1 MIRKSCL
8 AAVAVALAACSPAP
22 ETPTPTAKAP
32 AIPAPAPAPAP
43 APEARPAPQQP
54 APAATNHAEPGIA
67 WHKGDVDA
75 AFATARTDGKPVF
88 LYWGAVWCPPCN
100 QVKATIFNRQD
111 FLERSRHFIPVYLDG
126 DSPSAQRLGARF
138 NVNGYPTMILFTPDG
153 REITRLP
160 GEVEADQYMRV
171 LALGMG
177 AARPVKETL
186 AAALAAPA
194 KRADIALTADDWRML
209 AYYSWL
215 TDDTQLLPKDRVA
228 PTLARLARACP
239 ASEHSTAVRLE
250 LQAITA
256 AALAK
261 DAKPRESAAAARV
274 VAEVARDPVLARENF
289 DLLTLAAGKVARH
302 VTLPQSTA
310 RRELVA
316 AWDSALDHFAN
327 DGALSTADRLGALA
341 ARVDL
346 AKLDGAKALPEP
358 LAQQVRQDVARADRE
373 TTDVY
378 ARQAVISTAA
388 QLLADANMMD
398 ASDELL
404 EAELARSH
412 SPYYY
417 MLGLAAN
424 ARERGDKDAALEWHA
439 KAHAAA
445 VGDATRLQWGASY
458 VNALVEMAPQD
469 SARIERVV
477 AQIVSELE
485 PAPDTFYDRNRRA
498 LERIGK
504 KLAAWNKGGTHK
516 AALTRLTAQMAAVCA
531 KLPAGDSARTTCQAV
546 LRPAKGTAAA

>member
-8 AAVAVALAACSPAP
+8 VVAALALAACSRAP
-22 ETPTPTAKAP
+22 EAPPPVAKAPTPIAKAP
-32 AIPAPAPAPAP
+32 AAPVP
-43 APEARPAPQQP
+43 APEPK
-54 APAATNHAEPGIA
+54 PAAHPEPAIA
-67 WHKGDVDA
+67 WNKGDVDA
-75 AFATARTDGKPVF
+75 AFATARADGKPVF

-111 FLERSRHFIPVYLDG
+111 FIERSRHFIPVYLDG
-126 DSPSAQRLGARF
+126 DSPSAQRQGARF
-138 NVNGYPTMILFTPDG
+138 NASGYPTMILFTPDG

-160 GEVEADQYMRV
+160 GEVDADQYMRV

-186 AAALAAPA
+186 AAALATPA
-194 KRADIALTADDWRML
+194 RRGDVTLSADDWRML
-209 AYYSWL
+209 AYYSWV
-215 TDDTQLLPKDRVA
+215 TDDTLLVPKDRVA
-228 PTLARLARACP
+228 PTLARLAQACP
-239 ASEHSTAVRLE
+239 ASERDTAARLE

-261 DAKPRESAAAARV
+261 DAKPRDNAAAARR
-274 VAEVARDPVLARENF
+274 VADVTHDPALARENF

-302 VTLPQSTA
+302 VTLPQSAA

-316 AWDSALDHFAN
+316 AWDAALDHFAN
-327 DGALSTADRLGALA
+327 DGALSTADRLTALA

-398 ASDELL
+398 ASDALL

-424 ARERGDKDAALEWHA
+424 AKERGDKDVALEWHA
-439 KAHAAA
+439 KAYAAA
-445 VGDATRLQWGASY
+445 VGAATRLQWGASY

-469 SARIERVV
+469 AARIERVV
-477 AQIVSELE
+477 AQIVTELE

-516 AALTRLTAQMAAVCA
+516 AALTRLTAQMDGVCA
-531 KLPAGDSARTTCQAV
+531 KLPAGDSARTTCQSV
-546 LRPAKGTAAA
+546 LPSRGSATA